1 MPSMER
7 LESGRG
13 RIGKLIALR
22 PAVAFKHALVV
33 RGIGGRSVAEL
44 DRNLLQSELQDWAR
58 YFHHFPQEWDLSGR
72 VERLIARV
80 AAGLFGGEVEPADLL
95 ELPEEERASAQTDNF
110 LDAVQ
115 MVNSRMAP
123 ESGDASG

>member
-1 MPSMER
+1 MER

-22 PAVAFKHALVV
+22 PAIAFKHALVV
-33 RGIGGRSVAEL
+33 RGIGGRTVQEL

-72 VERLIARV
+72 LERLIARV
-80 AAGLFGGEVEPADLL
+80 AASMFGGEVEPVDLL
-95 ELPEEERASAQTDNF
+95 ELPEEEREAAQTQNF
-110 LDAVQ
+110 LDSVQ
-115 MVNSRMAP
+115 MINSRMAP
-123 ESGDASG
+123 EDGSG

>member
-1 MPSMER
+1 MER

-33 RGIGGRSVAEL
+33 RGIGGRTVREL
-44 DRNLLQSELQDWAR
+44 DRNLHQAELQDWAR
-58 YFHHFPQEWDLSGR
+58 YFHYFPQDWDLSGR

-80 AAGLFGGEVEPADLL
+80 ASGLFGGEVEPSDLL
-95 ELPEEERASAQTDNF
+95 ELPDGDRREVETQNF

-115 MVNSRMAP
+115 MANSRLAP
-123 ESGDASG
+123 EGVDDG